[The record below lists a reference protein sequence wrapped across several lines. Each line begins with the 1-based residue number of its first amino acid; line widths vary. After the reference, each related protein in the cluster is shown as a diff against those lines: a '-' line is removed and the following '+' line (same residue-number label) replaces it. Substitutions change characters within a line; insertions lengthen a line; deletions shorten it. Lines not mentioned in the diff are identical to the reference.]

1 LQAIKLAIKP
11 GQACRIGSHY
21 RFSRAHFAQYGESI
35 CGGYIMKKE
44 FVVVIIML
52 AVIFLLASPTMAER
66 VTLVGEVNDN
76 HQIVADNEIYD
87 VDDNAMGDDLVL
99 NYIAQKVKV
108 VGQLRESEESKI
120 ITVES
125 FEVVGE

>member
-1 LQAIKLAIKP
+1 MK
-11 GQACRIGSHY
+11 
-21 RFSRAHFAQYGESI
+21 RA
-35 CGGYIMKKE
+35 

-52 AVIFLLASPTMAER
+52 ATIFLLASPSMAEK

-76 HQIVADNEIYD
+76 QQIVADNEIYD
-87 VDDNAMGDDLVL
+87 VDDNAVGDDLVL

-108 VGQLRESEESKI
+108 VGQLRKSEESKI

>member
-1 LQAIKLAIKP
+1 
-11 GQACRIGSHY
+11 
-21 RFSRAHFAQYGESI
+21 
-35 CGGYIMKKE
+35 MKKE

-52 AVIFLLASPTMAER
+52 AAIFLLASPTMAER
-66 VTLVGEVNDN
+66 LTLVGEVNDN

-120 ITVES
+120 IIVES

>member
-1 LQAIKLAIKP
+1 MK
-11 GQACRIGSHY
+11 
-21 RFSRAHFAQYGESI
+21 RA
-35 CGGYIMKKE
+35 
-44 FVVVIIML
+44 FVIVIIML
-52 AVIFLLASPTMAER
+52 ATVFLLASPSIAEK
-66 VTLVGEVNDN
+66 VTLIGEVNDN

>member
-1 LQAIKLAIKP
+1 MKRSLA
-11 GQACRIGSHY
+11 
-21 RFSRAHFAQYGESI
+21 
-35 CGGYIMKKE
+35 
-44 FVVVIIML
+44 VVMIML
-52 AVIFLLASPTMAER
+52 VTIGLLASPVMATR
-66 VTLVGEVNDN
+66 ITIIGEVNDN
-76 HQIVADNEIYD
+76 HQIVAENKIYD
-87 VDDNAMGDDLVL
+87 VDDNAAGDDLVL

>member
-1 LQAIKLAIKP
+1 
-11 GQACRIGSHY
+11 
-21 RFSRAHFAQYGESI
+21 
-35 CGGYIMKKE
+35 MKRD
-44 FVVVIIML
+44 FVIVIIML
-52 AVIFLLASPTMAER
+52 AATFLLASTSGAER

-76 HQIVADNEIYD
+76 QQIVADNEVYD

-108 VGQLRESEESKI
+108 VGQLRDAEESKI

-125 FEVVGE
+125 FEVVDE

>member
-1 LQAIKLAIKP
+1 
-11 GQACRIGSHY
+11 
-21 RFSRAHFAQYGESI
+21 
-35 CGGYIMKKE
+35 MKRKS
-44 FVVVIIML
+44 VIVIIML
-52 AVIFLLASPTMAER
+52 ATTFLLASPSMAER

-76 HQIVADNEIYD
+76 QQIVADNEIYN

-108 VGQLRESEESKI
+108 VGQLRDAEESKI

-125 FEVVGE
+125 FEVVDE

>member
-1 LQAIKLAIKP
+1 
-11 GQACRIGSHY
+11 
-21 RFSRAHFAQYGESI
+21 
-35 CGGYIMKKE
+35 MKRSL
-44 FVVVIIML
+44 VAVIIML
-52 AVIFLLASPTMAER
+52 VTICLLVSPAIAKR

-76 HQIVADNEIYD
+76 HQIVADNDIYD
-87 VDDNAMGDDLVL
+87 VDGNAMGDDLVL

>member
-1 LQAIKLAIKP
+1 MKRSIAI
-11 GQACRIGSHY
+11 
-21 RFSRAHFAQYGESI
+21 
-35 CGGYIMKKE
+35 
-44 FVVVIIML
+44 VIITL
-52 AVIFLLASPTMAER
+52 VTICLLASPVMAKR
-66 VTLVGEVNDN
+66 ITIIGEVNDN

-87 VDDNAMGDDLVL
+87 VDDNAVGDDLVL

-108 VGQLRESEESKI
+108 VGELKESDELKI